1 MFKKFENKMSLR
13 KRFSLLFIFLILVPI
28 VLLNIF
34 VASVQLERASNQHLT
49 STKYEFSPISQEFIS
64 DVKFAFNYASII
76 YEDYDIN
83 MFLNTKFKNSKDF
96 YEKYS
101 SYYIN
106 KTVDFF
112 ANQSPNIKTPKIY
125 SDNATMTG
133 ETEILIQ
140 IDDTVRNQDWYIEF
154 QESGKDVFFHVDEKT
169 RYASVVRNLNL
180 NESSS
185 IENIIRIVID
195 LDYVADNL
203 SNIDID
209 TMVYLF
215 GENSLPL
222 YSWDNGYTPTHESSY
237 YRLVEKDLTSDDLI
251 LVFNNNIDNYGDMSL
266 VFISK
271 TAPFFSLDVIIST
284 AISLLFTLL
293 ASLLFMRTMEKNYIN
308 KIESLVSSIDVN
320 EFIRTQN
327 PDDDDDNDDNPKP
340 PKMKTNNE
348 LTIVAQTLENM
359 STQIHA
365 LIKEAYTLEME
376 KNQADIR
383 RKQSELNSL
392 LSQINPHYLF
402 NVLNAIR
409 LKCIIK
415 GEKETAKIILY
426 VSKIFRQSIT
436 WNEDIITLHE
446 ELNFIKE
453 YLAIEKYRF
462 EDKLSYELNIKEEL
476 FACEVPKMTLQ
487 PFVENA
493 CVHGVQNTIGNG
505 LIVIDVEEVDI
516 DHYSFTI
523 TNPAAN
529 FSSAIKDQIIGYSVG
544 NFDVDTKSVG
554 LKNTFARLRH
564 YYDDFKFDIIQ
575 REGVVSFQLILP
587 KQSTKK
593 QTDNGNK

>member
-13 KRFSLLFIFLILVPI
+13 KRFSLLFICLILFPI
-28 VLLNIF
+28 VLLNVI
-34 VASVQLERASNQHLT
+34 VTSVQLEKASSQNMT

-64 DVKFAFNYASII
+64 DVKFAFNFTSMI
-76 YEDYDIN
+76 YDDYDIN
-83 MFLNTKFKNSKDF
+83 MFLNTKFKNSQDF

-106 KTVDFF
+106 KTIDFY
-112 ANQSPNIKTPKIY
+112 ANQSPNIKSPKIY
-125 SDNATMTG
+125 SDNPTMTG
-133 ETEILIQ
+133 ETEVLEKLNNSVKQ
-140 IDDTVRNQDWYIEF
+140 ESWYIAYEK
-154 QESGKDVFFHVDEKT
+154 SGQDIFFFVDEET

-180 NESSS
+180 NSSS
-185 IENIIRIVID
+185 TNENIIRIVID
-195 LDYVADNL
+195 LDYVSDDL
-203 SNIDID
+203 LNIE
-209 TMVYLF
+209 TEATVYLF

-222 YSWDNGYTPTHESSY
+222 YTWNSGFTPTHESSY
-237 YRLVEKDLTSDDLI
+237 YRLIQTDTVSDDLVI
-251 LVFNNNIDNYGDMSL
+251 VFDHNIDNYGDMSL
-266 VFISK
+266 VFVTK
-271 TAPFFSLDVIIST
+271 NAPFFNFEIILSAT
-284 AISLLFTLL
+284 ITLLFTLL
-293 ASLLFMRTMEKNYIN
+293 ASLLFMKTMEKNYIN
-308 KIESLVSSIDVN
+308 RIEGLVSSIDVN
-320 EFIRTQN
+320 EFISNAQII
-327 PDDDDDNDDNPKP
+327 DSSEDNSDNK
-340 PKMKTNNE
+340 KRKTNNE
-348 LTIVAQTLENM
+348 LTIVEHTLENM

-476 FACEVPKMTLQ
+476 FGCEVPKMTLQ

-493 CVHGVQNTIGNG
+493 CVHGVQNTIGHG
-505 LIVIDVEEVDI
+505 KISIDVVEVDN

-523 TNPAAN
+523 TNPSVN
-529 FSSAIKDQIIGYSVG
+529 FSQEMKEQIIGYSNG

-564 YYDDFKFDIIQ
+564 YYDEFKFNIIQ
-575 REGVVSFQLILP
+575 GEDTVSFQIILP

-593 QTDNGNK
+593 NPDTGNK

>member
-34 VASVQLERASNQHLT
+34 VTSVQLERSANQHLT
-49 STKYEFSPISQEFIS
+49 STKFAFSPISQEFIS
-64 DVKFAFNYASII
+64 DVKFAFNYASIV
-76 YEDYDIN
+76 YDDYDLN
-83 MFLNTKFKNSKDF
+83 MFLNTKFKDSQDF

-101 SYYIN
+101 SYYVN
-106 KTVDFF
+106 KTIDFF
-112 ANQSPNIKTPKIY
+112 ANQSPNIKSPKIY
-125 SDNATMTG
+125 SDNPTMFG
-133 ETEILIQ
+133 ETEILIKL
-140 IDDTVRNQDWYIEF
+140 DDAVKKQNWYIAF
-154 QESGKDVFFHVDEKT
+154 KESGQDTFFHVDEET

-180 NESSS
+180 NTSSS
-185 IENIIRIVID
+185 VENIIRIVID
-195 LDYVADNL
+195 LDFVADNL
-203 SNIDID
+203 DIIDIE
-209 TMVYLF
+209 TEVFLF
-215 GENSLPL
+215 GNNSLPL
-222 YSWDNGYTPTHESSY
+222 YTWENGYTSTHESSY
-237 YRLVEKDLTSDDLI
+237 YRLVTKDITSDDLV
-251 LVFNNNIDNYGDMSL
+251 LLFEHNIDNYGDMSL
-266 VFISK
+266 VFVSK
-271 TAPFFSLDVIIST
+271 PAPFFSIDLIVST

-293 ASLLFMRTMEKNYIN
+293 ASFLFMRTMEKNYIN
-308 KIESLVSSIDVN
+308 RIEGLVSSIDVN
-320 EFIRTQN
+320 EFILN
-327 PDDDDDNDDNPKP
+327 ANNSDNNDDNPKQ
-340 PKMKTNNE
+340 KKSKTNNE
-348 LTIVAQTLENM
+348 LTIVEHTIENM

-593 QTDNGNK
+593 YPETGNK

>member
-1 MFKKFENKMSLR
+1 MIKLDDAVKKQN
-13 KRFSLLFIFLILVPI
+13 
-28 VLLNIF
+28 
-34 VASVQLERASNQHLT
+34 
-49 STKYEFSPISQEFIS
+49 
-64 DVKFAFNYASII
+64 
-76 YEDYDIN
+76 
-83 MFLNTKFKNSKDF
+83 
-96 YEKYS
+96 
-101 SYYIN
+101 
-106 KTVDFF
+106 
-112 ANQSPNIKTPKIY
+112 
-125 SDNATMTG
+125 
-133 ETEILIQ
+133 
-140 IDDTVRNQDWYIEF
+140 WYIAF
-154 QESGKDVFFHVDEKT
+154 KESGQDTFFHVDEET

-180 NESSS
+180 NTSSS
-185 IENIIRIVID
+185 VENIIRIVID
-195 LDYVADNL
+195 LDFVADNL
-203 SNIDID
+203 DIIDIE
-209 TMVYLF
+209 TEVFLF
-215 GENSLPL
+215 GNNSLPL
-222 YSWDNGYTPTHESSY
+222 YTWENGYTSTHESSY
-237 YRLVEKDLTSDDLI
+237 YRLVTKDITSDDLV
-251 LVFNNNIDNYGDMSL
+251 LLFEHNIDNYGDMSL
-266 VFISK
+266 VFVSK
-271 TAPFFSLDVIIST
+271 PAPFFSIDLIVST

-293 ASLLFMRTMEKNYIN
+293 ASFLFMRTMEKNYIN
-308 KIESLVSSIDVN
+308 RIEGLVSSIDVN
-320 EFIRTQN
+320 EFILN
-327 PDDDDDNDDNPKP
+327 ANNSDNNDDNPKQ
-340 PKMKTNNE
+340 KKSKTNNE
-348 LTIVAQTLENM
+348 LTIVEHTIENM

-593 QTDNGNK
+593 YPETGNK